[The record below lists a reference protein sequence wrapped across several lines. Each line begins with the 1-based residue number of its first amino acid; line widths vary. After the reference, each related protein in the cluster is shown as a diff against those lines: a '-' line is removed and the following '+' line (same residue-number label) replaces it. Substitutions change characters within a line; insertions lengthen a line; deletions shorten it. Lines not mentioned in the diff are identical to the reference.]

1 MTLKERVK
9 QLRAIEAQLPEKLKQ
24 AATGAA
30 IRAVEKA
37 AELTPPKTGDL
48 RGTNTR
54 SGEMKQHWATDSK
67 PVANR
72 RGNQYVSLLANNK
85 QYASYVDQG
94 HRMDRHFVPGLV
106 INEAS
111 GMLEFVSEGYVDAMG
126 VSHLPG
132 IVVGTRTAY
141 VKGLFMVD
149 AAKEEYKRVLR
160 QELADIGDII
170 E

>member
-1 MTLKERVK
+1 MTLKERLK
-9 QLRAIEAQLPEKLKQ
+9 QLHAIEAQLPEKLKQ

-37 AELTPPKTGDL
+37 TELTPPKTGDL

-111 GMLEFVSEGYVDAMG
+111 GMLEYNPDGSG
-126 VSHLPG
+126 G
-132 IVVGTRTAY
+132 IVVGTKTAY
-141 VKGLFMVD
+141 VKGLFVVD
-149 AAKEEYKRVLR
+149 TAKEEYKRVLR

>member
-1 MTLKERVK
+1 MTLEERVK
-9 QLRAIEAQLPEKLKQ
+9 QLHAIEAQLPEKLKQ

-72 RGNQYVSLLANNK
+72 RGNQYVSLLANDK
-85 QYASYVDQG
+85 QYASYVDRG

-111 GMLEFVSEGYVDAMG
+111 GMLEYNPDGSG
-126 VSHLPG
+126 G

>member
-9 QLRAIEAQLPEKLKQ
+9 QLHAIEAQLPEKLKQ

-54 SGEMKQHWATDSK
+54 SGEMKHHWATDSK

-72 RGNQYVSLLANNK
+72 RGNQYVSLLANDK

-106 INEAS
+106 INEES
-111 GMLEFVSEGYVDAMG
+111 GMLEYNPDGSG
-126 VSHLPG
+126 G
-132 IVVGTRTAY
+132 IVVGTKTAY

-160 QELADIGDII
+160 QELADRGDII